1 MQRTT
6 LAGALALTILGVIL
20 PAFGQAEPPGERP
33 IERVRGDLIHIFTG
47 DVEIPEG
54 TIREGVVV
62 SVGGRVKIRGEVD
75 GDVVV
80 VLGALEIDGG
90 TVRRSVTGVLSDMR
104 LDNARVEGELV
115 NVLGGMDH
123 RNVIVGREMFDLGL
137 FGTWLPPLLTVIT
150 WLRVLGLL
158 GAFAIVVLLVAIA
171 PDRVRLIGQE
181 AATRYVSALFAGL
194 LVYLVLLLFL
204 LPLALATLI
213 GLPFLL
219 LALVVLKWLGLA
231 GIFHALGQR
240 VGRSFGRE
248 VSPLGAVMIVFA
260 VYVAV
265 LLALSPWGIWGL
277 VAIVLFHMVFFVFF
291 EVPALG
297 LVVLTR
303 AGTRGGPRPSGPPVP
318 WSDLPREIPPAAA
331 PPPTSMP

>member
-6 LAGALALTILGVIL
+6 LAGALALAILATAL
-20 PAFGQAEPPGERP
+20 PAAAQPAEPEERP

-47 DVEIPEG
+47 DVVIPEG

-62 SVGGRVKIRGEVD
+62 SVGGRVRIRGEVD

-80 VLGALEIDGG
+80 VLGSLEIDGG
-90 TVRRSVTGVLSDMR
+90 TVDGNVTGVLSDMR
-104 LDNARVEGELV
+104 LDDARIEGELV

-123 RNVIVGREMFDLGL
+123 RNVLVGREMFDLGL
-137 FGTWLPPLLTVIT
+137 FGTWLPPVLTVLA
-150 WLRVLGLL
+150 WLRVVGLL
-158 GAFAIVVLLVAIA
+158 CTFALLVLLVAVA
-171 PDRVRLIGQE
+171 PERVRLIGQE
-181 AATRYVSALFAGL
+181 AAVRYVSALFVGL

-219 LALVVLKWLGLA
+219 LALAVLKWLGLA
-231 GIFHALGQR
+231 GMFHALGER
-240 VGRSFGRE
+240 VGRAFGRE
-248 VSPLGAVMIVFA
+248 VSPLGAVLLVFA
-260 VYVAV
+260 VYGVV

-277 VAIVLFHMVFFVFF
+277 LAIVLFHMVFFLFF

-303 AGTRGGPRPSGPPVP
+303 AGTRGAARPVSPPVP
-318 WSDLPREIPPAAA
+318 WSETPPAAPTQA
-331 PPPTSMP
+331 PLP

>member
-6 LAGALALTILGVIL
+6 LAGALALTMLGAIL
-20 PAFGQAEPPGERP
+20 PAFGQSELPGERP

-47 DVEIPEG
+47 DVEIPAG

-62 SVGGRVKIRGEVD
+62 SVGGRVKIHGEVD
-75 GDVVV
+75 GNVVV

-90 TVRRSVTGVLSDMR
+90 TVRNNVTGVLSDMR
-104 LDNARVEGELV
+104 LENARVEGELV

-123 RNVIVGREMFDLGL
+123 RNVLVGREMFDLGL

-158 GAFAIVVLLVAIA
+158 CAFAIVVLLVAIA

-181 AATRYVSALFAGL
+181 AAARYVSALFAGL

-240 VGRSFGRE
+240 VGRAFGRE

-277 VAIVLFHMVFFVFF
+277 VAIALFHMVFFVFF

-303 AGTRGGPRPSGPPVP
+303 AGTRGGARPSGPPVP
-318 WSDLPREIPPAAA
+318 WNDLSGEIPPAAA
-331 PPPTSMP
+331 PPPTPMP